1 MVEDAY
7 LHTGTTTRKAQPLPY
22 KERDKLGWLQRPI
35 PGDLVQTAARTGL
48 AQATFFHTD
57 CCTLPSHSQRTK
69 RHCNNAKTTVARP
82 KNHGTFSRH
91 CLYCAQA
98 YNTQAIDITPSQSF
112 RNPLIPVQ
120 VRQKHHM
127 KLPASWLGSGEVFCR
142 RQLFKPALPFKV
154 GSRTFGVCLI
164 HQNHC
169 A

>member
-1 MVEDAY
+1 M
-7 LHTGTTTRKAQPLPY
+7 HTFTLALLLEKHSPCLTK
-22 KERDKLGWLQRPI
+22 RDKLGWLQRPI

-91 CLYCAQA
+91 CLYCVQA

-112 RNPLIPVQ
+112 RNLLIPAQ
-120 VRQKHHM
+120 VRQKHHEISR
-127 KLPASWLGSGEVFCR
+127 LLAGLRRGVLEAS
-142 RQLFKPALPFKV
+142 
-154 GSRTFGVCLI
+154 I
-164 HQNHC
+164 I
-169 A
+169 